1 VSAFALGRG
10 ECGLKYS
17 AARDRCIAVSTD
29 FSSDRR
35 HAGASVT
42 SASLTDGIIASD
54 RASFLTPFTKLCI
67 TPEGCSSFWFYE
79 LMGKENADRMLVK
92 GEKVQQTP
100 QWHMAALCLLAH

>member
-1 VSAFALGRG
+1 MH
-10 ECGLKYS
+10 CGF
-17 AARDRCIAVSTD
+17 D
-29 FSSDRR
+29 FSSDRW

-92 GEKVQQTP
+92 GEKVQLTP